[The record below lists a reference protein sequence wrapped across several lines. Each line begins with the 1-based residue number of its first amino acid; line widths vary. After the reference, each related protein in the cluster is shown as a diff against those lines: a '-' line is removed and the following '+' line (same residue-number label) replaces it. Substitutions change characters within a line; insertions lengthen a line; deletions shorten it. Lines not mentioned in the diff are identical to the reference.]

1 MLAAAVGLAGCDSND
16 GGNGGGDGVPTASF
30 TASPTSVRAGDGNR
44 TVVTLDGSASFD
56 PDGGP
61 LSFSWT
67 VPNGTFVDG
76 TSASSEIAEVTFPGT
91 APYRVTLIVTDAD
104 GNSDSFSFTVGLN

>member
-1 MLAAAVGLAGCDSND
+1 MTTRRQITQARLFGIGIMLAAAVGLAGCDSND

-56 PDGGP
+56 PDGG
-61 LSFSWT
+61 
-67 VPNGTFVDG
+67 VM
-76 TSASSEIAEVTFPGT
+76 A
-91 APYRVTLIVTDAD
+91 
-104 GNSDSFSFTVGLN
+104 